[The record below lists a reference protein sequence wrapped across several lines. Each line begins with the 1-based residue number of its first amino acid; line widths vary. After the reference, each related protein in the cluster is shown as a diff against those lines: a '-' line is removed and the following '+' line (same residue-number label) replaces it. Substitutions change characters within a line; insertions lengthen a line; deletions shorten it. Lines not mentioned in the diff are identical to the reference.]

1 MRVRAGLPAS
11 RCRTKRNPVTE
22 FRIFVGETE
31 KELRLLFNSIDRDHN
46 GKLDKS
52 ELEAAFS
59 RAGLAVPRSKL
70 DEFFA
75 EVDSN
80 HDGVI
85 SFDEW
90 R

>member
-1 MRVRAGLPAS
+1 MLI
-11 RCRTKRNPVTE
+11 KLLQE
-22 FRIFVGETE
+22 FRIFVEHTE
-31 KELRLLFNSIDRDHN
+31 KELLSLFNSIDRDHN

-52 ELEAAFS
+52 ELRAAFQK
-59 RAGLAVPRSKL
+59 AGLLIPPWKL
-70 DEFFA
+70 DQFFD